1 MPILNLLFKVPMYF
15 IMLNAS
21 KQTGFNAWLAFYYKD
36 HKWLY
41 GLFGLLLIGFV
52 SLILSFLTN
61 WIMDK
66 LGYKS
71 ERVEHIE

>member
-1 MPILNLLFKVPMYF
+1 MYILNLLFKTPMHL

-21 KQTGFNAWLAFYYKD
+21 KQTGFNAWLAFFYKD

-41 GLFGLLLIGFV
+41 GLLGLLLIGFV
-52 SLILSFLTN
+52 SLTLSFLTD
-61 WIMDK
+61 WIMAK

-71 ERVEHIE
+71 EMMEHVE